1 MNLESMSHS
10 TVMWKAVLVLF
21 LQHLGQLAGEESATE
36 ALYSHT
42 VNLSTVS
49 KTAKE
54 LSDARS
60 PHQANGLLWGDVV
73 SGSNPQRTRLFR
85 HLLFTIHY

>member
-1 MNLESMSHS
+1 
-10 TVMWKAVLVLF
+10 MWKAVLVLF
-21 LQHLGQLAGEESATE
+21 LKHLGQLAGEESTTE

-49 KTAKE
+49 KTAQE
-54 LSDARS
+54 LSGARS

-73 SGSNPQRTRLFR
+73 SAHS
-85 HLLFTIHY
+85 